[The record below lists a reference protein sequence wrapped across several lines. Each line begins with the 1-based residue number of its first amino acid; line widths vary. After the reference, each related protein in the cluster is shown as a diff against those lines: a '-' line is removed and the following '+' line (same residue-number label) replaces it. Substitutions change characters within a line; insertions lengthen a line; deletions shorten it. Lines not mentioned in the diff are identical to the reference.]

1 MIKIGGTEIVDI
13 AIGSI
18 PIEKAYIGSQL
29 VWEKSAPLP
38 EGAVQVEW
46 LKTDGKAYINTG
58 FTGKCEFIIKGGIDR
73 TQTTSANIFGSRITT
88 YNSSITIYWYGDNA
102 SSHAGEIRFDITAGG
117 GTSSNTPNYIGH
129 SIPNDSTISFIGT
142 TFTAGGYTMTPKRAS
157 QNPNSGKNHYL
168 FGLNANGSLSGVRDG
183 TYISAAKFMQN
194 GVTIR
199 SYIPVRIGTV
209 GYLYDKITKE
219 LYGNANSSG
228 AFTYGNDVT

>member
-1 MIKIGGTEIVDI
+1 MINLITNI
-13 AIGSI
+13 ADVLLGDTS
-18 PIEKAYIGSQL
+18 IEKIYLGDD
-29 VWEKSAPLP
+29 VYYEKDSPLP

-46 LKTDGKAYINTG
+46 LKTDGKAYINTR

-117 GTSSNTPNYIGH
+117 GTSSNTPNYIRH

-142 TFTAGGYTMTPKRAS
+142 KFTAGDYTMTPKRAS

-168 FGLNANGSLSGVRDG
+168 FGLNANGSLSGVRAG

-199 SYIPVRIGTV
+199 NYVPVRIGTV
-209 GYLYDKITKE
+209 GYLYDKVTKE
-219 LYGNANSSG
+219 LYENAG
-228 AFTYGNDVT
+228 TGDFILGPDVT